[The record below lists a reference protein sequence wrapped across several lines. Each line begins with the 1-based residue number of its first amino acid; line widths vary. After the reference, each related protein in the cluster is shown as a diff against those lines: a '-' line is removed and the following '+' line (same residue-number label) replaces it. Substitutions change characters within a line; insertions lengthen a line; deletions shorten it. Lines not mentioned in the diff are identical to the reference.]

1 MEFLAEN
8 WIVIVGIL
16 MIGAG
21 AGFAIYKFV
30 SSSKEEQLNKVKEWL
45 LWAVIAAE
53 KDLGSGTG
61 KLKLRQVYD
70 LFIVRF
76 PWLVKVVSFTK
87 FSDLVDEALIE
98 MRNLLKTN
106 ETVKALVEK

>member
-8 WIVIVGIL
+8 WIIIVGIL
-16 MIGAG
+16 MIGAA
-21 AGFAIYKFV
+21 AGFAIYKFI

-45 LWAVIAAE
+45 LWAVTAAE

-70 LFIVRF
+70 LFVVRF

-106 ETVKALVEK
+106 ESVKALVEK